1 MIRGV
6 PTRPSVTSMTDF
18 SGLGRVLIAVG
29 LLLALTGAVLVLGPR
44 LPFLSWLG
52 RLPGDFVVRRGPV
65 TIFVPLLTSLAL
77 SLLLTVLLNVLFRR

>member
-1 MIRGV
+1 
-6 PTRPSVTSMTDF
+6 MTDL
-18 SGLGRVLIAVG
+18 GNLGRVLIAIGV
-29 LLLALTGAVLVLGPR
+29 LLALTGAVLVLGPR

-65 TIFVPLLTSLAL
+65 TVFVPLVTSLVL